1 MSQSVDYIQNVIFV
15 YVGAYVPL
23 TKEGNIMVDDVLAS
37 CYAAVDHKL
46 AHIGMM
52 PIQWFPEILQWVF
65 GEDDGSSTFAKT
77 TKELCESVLPYELF
91 W

>member
-1 MSQSVDYIQNVIFV
+1 MIIIFTVYI
-15 YVGAYVPL
+15 GAYVPL

-37 CYAAVDHKL
+37 CYTSADHKL

-52 PIQWFPEILQWVF
+52 PIQWFPEIIQWVF
-65 GEDDGSSTFAKT
+65 SEDDGFSVFAKNV
-77 TKELCESVLPYELF
+77 KVLYESELPHELL